1 MSNDGIITK
10 KGFMP
15 HGDGRFRFPGSRD
28 FMLDQ
33 PVCVVTKC
41 ICNSGGYC
49 FAPSRVEIDEDGR
62 CKNFK
67 KKIVKSENPN
77 IRGL

>member
-1 MSNDGIITK
+1 MCDKQGELSVNN
-10 KGFMP
+10 FMADP
-15 HGDGRFRFPGSRD
+15 GRHSGSRD

-33 PVCVVTKC
+33 SVCTAVKC

-49 FAPSRVEIDEDGR
+49 FVPSRIEIGEDGR
-62 CKNFK
+62 CTGFK
-67 KKIVKSENPN
+67 LRQKSAPN